1 MEYLRKGEKI
11 LENERGITLVALIV
25 TIIVMMILTIS
36 INANINTTIKLNK
49 YYNIKE
55 DIIALTEEV
64 QKYYLLYEELP
75 ISNVIEF
82 NIDSLNPQ
90 DKNPNDNDVYYVID
104 TTKFTNLELKNKEV
118 TYLVNEQSLTV
129 YCKEGAVLEGKR
141 HYTVVDEFEGGSF
154 AEQYY
159 SNVNL
164 PIISVVT
171 FESNRL
177 DKQIANKGDTVTLKL
192 LRNYDFT
199 TEPVVTINGKE
210 ATLTWNGRVGKAT
223 YVVTGEETNGELI
236 PFSVSGYEAD
246 GRAGEE
252 ITSPTFTSGV
262 IYRSRFINIDL
273 TVSNPEALLPDD
285 AVIIEKDANK
295 GIVMKDDK
303 GNEWVWI
310 EVPKTAEVYK
320 PATLELDFS
329 TLRGEALTNAY
340 TAIENDLHTYTDY
353 YRNGTSY
360 TDTWYSEEQ
369 TGLTSDEYTKLKQ
382 KMLKSVYENGGFWI
396 GRYETGISQA
406 DSKGYRSYGSDT
418 LSEHPIE
425 QIPVIQAN
433 AYPYNWVRCS
443 QAQTLASSMNSGN
456 YTSSLMFG
464 VQWDL
469 VMKFLETKQVASQDD
484 LRQDSTEWGNYYDNT
499 YNINQ
504 LNAKQSSDF
513 GANWSVAQNKTTR
526 GNILLTTG
534 ASEEFNK
541 MNIYDI
547 AGNVSEL
554 TLEYASSSS
563 YPCAYRGGSYFND
576 GSGSPASYRS
586 VDTTTGSH
594 YYVGFR
600 VSLY

>member
-526 GNILLTTG
+526 GYILLTTG

-547 AGNVSEL
+547 AGNVLEW
-554 TLEYASSSS
+554 TLEYTSSSS
-563 YPCAYRGGSYFND
+563 RPCASRGGNYVSTGSGGPARYRGSSN
-576 GSGSPASYRS
+576 
-586 VDTTTGSH
+586 TTWSDPSI
-594 YYVGFR
+594 GFR